1 SEVTLGFE
9 TDTQDID
16 GEILRSSKKRVS
28 NKEIVETFNK
38 FHGDINQ
45 TPPMYS
51 AVRYKGKKLYELA
64 RKNVIVKREP
74 RSVRIET
81 LDIIKNQNNKK
92 IIFKTECSKGTYIRT
107 LCNDI
112 GRTLGTY
119 GYMSYLIRTGVG
131 EFRIEDSLSVD
142 YLKLIDREN
151 IENLILPMDK
161 ALNNLDKIILE
172 EKYYK
177 PITNG
182 VMVEIQDKNDYDL
195 NIETSKK
202 MGLRSGVLLFDTH
215 TRLTIE
221 GKSPPIITS
230 KKQKLKILEELGVDI
245 VYIIE
250 FDKNIMSLSP
260 EDFIKEILLRK
271 LNAKSIC

>member
-195 NIETSKK
+195 NNNLKVYCRGKFIGIGRILIKDEKYYIK
-202 MGLRSGVLLFDTH
+202 MNKVL
-215 TRLTIE
+215 I
-221 GKSPPIITS
+221 
-230 KKQKLKILEELGVDI
+230 
-245 VYIIE
+245 
-250 FDKNIMSLSP
+250 
-260 EDFIKEILLRK
+260 
-271 LNAKSIC
+271 